1 MKAAIVTINNP
12 HPNYG
17 NRLQNYAS
25 DYVLKKYCDNVTTLY
40 VENQLSV
47 SDRIKHR
54 IHAMS
59 FYKLN
64 KNPVYYKVLYKK
76 RIKFLKFNKKY
87 LNMRKIENFSTIGNE
102 YDYFCIGSDQVWNPS
117 WYNDRKKEA
126 YLLTFCKPEQKVCIS
141 PSFGINEIPSEWHEH
156 FKKYLKL
163 FPDFSVRE
171 NEGATIIKN
180 YTGKDA
186 AVLIDP
192 TLMLSKEEWLKI
204 AAKPKN
210 IDTDKKYILTYFLG
224 DISDEAKSFMDKKAK
239 ENNMVIYHLLNPN
252 YPDLFTV
259 DPAEFIYLVRHSD
272 VIFTDSFHACVFSFI
287 FGKPFCV
294 CDRIDTEKSMA
305 SRIDTLLTS
314 FKLERKFFNGNNDI
328 NECDYSESNLILA
341 KRQQDFTE
349 YIKNH
354 LC

>member
-1 MKAAIVTINNP
+1 MKAAIVTINDP

-117 WYNDRKKEA
+117 WYND
-126 YLLTFCKPEQKVCIS
+126 
-141 PSFGINEIPSEWHEH
+141 
-156 FKKYLKL
+156 
-163 FPDFSVRE
+163 
-171 NEGATIIKN
+171 
-180 YTGKDA
+180 
-186 AVLIDP
+186 
-192 TLMLSKEEWLKI
+192 KI
-204 AAKPKN
+204 GRAH
-210 IDTDKKYILTYFLG
+210 
-224 DISDEAKSFMDKKAK
+224 
-239 ENNMVIYHLLNPN
+239 V
-252 YPDLFTV
+252 
-259 DPAEFIYLVRHSD
+259 
-272 VIFTDSFHACVFSFI
+272 
-287 FGKPFCV
+287 
-294 CDRIDTEKSMA
+294 
-305 SRIDTLLTS
+305 
-314 FKLERKFFNGNNDI
+314 
-328 NECDYSESNLILA
+328 
-341 KRQQDFTE
+341 
-349 YIKNH
+349 
-354 LC
+354 